1 MNGINVGTSKVSTGY
16 KGSQNTDYII
26 LGQTIVN
33 TNKTYPCAKEGSLQ
47 KATLQDLKALPYTDS
62 NQMICNIY
70 FSQHVNSFKYRFR
83 FDTNVDGTGGFDQ
96 TVDCDLYQNV
106 NVGYGYIRN
115 EGNYC
120 IVTGMANPKYLSSLS
135 NVNPGSSATCQFI
148 FDGDIYEYII
158 QW

>member
-1 MNGINVGTSKVSTGY
+1 MNSINVGTSKVSTGY

-62 NQMICNIY
+62 NQVICNIY
-70 FSQHVNSFKYRFR
+70 FSQPVNSFKYRFKL
-83 FDTNVDGTGGFDQ
+83 NAFDQ
-96 TVDCDLYQNV
+96 TVDCDLHQNV
-106 NVGYGYIRN
+106 SIGYGYIRN

-120 IVTGMANPKYLSSLS
+120 IAAGMANPKYLSSLS
-135 NVNPGSSATCQFI
+135 DINPGSSATYQFI

>member
-1 MNGINVGTSKVSTGY
+1 MNSINIGTSKVSTGY

-47 KATLQDLKALPYTDS
+47 KATLSDLKALPYTDS
-62 NQMICNIY
+62 NQLICNIY
-70 FSQHVNSFKYRFR
+70 FSQPVNSFKYRFK
-83 FDTNVDGTGGFDQ
+83 FYAYDQ
-96 TVDCDLYQNV
+96 TVDCDLYRDV
-106 NVGYGYIRN
+106 NVGYGQIRN

-120 IVTGMANPKYLSSLS
+120 IVGGMANPKYLSSLS
-135 NVNPGSSATCQFI
+135 DISPGSSATYQFI
-148 FDGDIYEYII
+148 FDDVIYEYII

>member
-1 MNGINVGTSKVSTGY
+1 MNGINVGTSKVSIGY

-62 NQMICNIY
+62 NQTICNIY
-70 FSQHVNSFKYRFR
+70 FSQHVNSFKYRFK
-83 FDTNVDGTGGFDQ
+83 FNTFDQ

-106 NVGYGYIRN
+106 NVGFGYIRN

-120 IVTGMANPKYLSSLS
+120 IVAGMANPKYLSSRSDINL
-135 NVNPGSSATCQFI
+135 GSSATYQFI
-148 FDGDIYEYII
+148 FDGVIYEYII
-158 QW
+158 QL

>member
-47 KATLQDLKALPYTDS
+47 KATLQDLKTLPYTDS

-70 FSQHVNSFKYRFR
+70 FSQHVNSFKYRFK
-83 FDTNVDGTGGFDQ
+83 FNTFDQ
-96 TVDCDLYQNV
+96 
-106 NVGYGYIRN
+106 
-115 EGNYC
+115 
-120 IVTGMANPKYLSSLS
+120 
-135 NVNPGSSATCQFI
+135 
-148 FDGDIYEYII
+148 YEYII

>member
-62 NQMICNIY
+62 NQLICNIY
-70 FSQHVNSFKYRFR
+70 FSQHVNSFKYRFK
-83 FDTNVDGTGGFDQ
+83 FNTFDQ
-96 TVDCDLYQNV
+96 TVDCDLYQTV

-115 EGNYC
+115 EGNYY
-120 IVTGMANPKYLSSLS
+120 IVAGTANPKCLSGLS
-135 NVNPGSSATCQFI
+135 NINPGLSATYQFI

>member
-1 MNGINVGTSKVSTGY
+1 MNGINVGTFKVSTGY

-26 LGQTIVN
+26 LGETIVN

-62 NQMICNIY
+62 NQMTCNIY
-70 FSQHVNSFKYRFR
+70 FSQHVNSFKYRFK
-83 FDTNVDGTGGFDQ
+83 FNSFDQ
-96 TVDCDLYQNV
+96 TVDCDLHQNV
-106 NVGYGYIRN
+106 NVGYGYIKN

-120 IVTGMANPKYLSSLS
+120 IVTGTTNPKCLSSIS
-135 NVNPGSSATCQFI
+135 NIDPGSSATYQFI
-148 FDGDIYEYII
+148 FDGVIYEYII

>member
-1 MNGINVGTSKVSTGY
+1 MNSINVSTSKVSTGY

-47 KATLQDLKALPYTDS
+47 KATLSDLKALPYTDS
-62 NQMICNIY
+62 DQMVCNIY
-70 FSQHVNSFKYRFR
+70 FSQPVNSFKYRFK
-83 FDTNVDGTGGFDQ
+83 FNGFDQ
-96 TVDCDLYQNV
+96 TIDCDLHQNAYI
-106 NVGYGYIRN
+106 GYGHVRN

-120 IVTGMANPKYLSSLS
+120 IVAGMANPKCLSDL
-135 NVNPGSSATCQFI
+135 NTVEPGLSATCQFI

>member
-70 FSQHVNSFKYRFR
+70 FSQHVNSFKYRFK
-83 FDTNVDGTGGFDQ
+83 FNAFDQ
-96 TVDCDLYQNV
+96 TVDCDLYQKV

-120 IVTGMANPKYLSSLS
+120 IVAGMANPKYMSSIIDTQ
-135 NVNPGSSATCQFI
+135 PGSPATYQFI
-148 FDGDIYEYII
+148 FDSDIYEYTIKS
-158 QW
+158 

>member
-70 FSQHVNSFKYRFR
+70 FSQPVNSFKYRFK
-83 FDTNVDGTGGFDQ
+83 FNTFDQ

-106 NVGYGYIRN
+106 NVGYGYIR
-115 EGNYC
+115 
-120 IVTGMANPKYLSSLS
+120 MANPKYLSSLS
-135 NVNPGSSATCQFI
+135 DVNPGSSATYQFI

>member
-33 TNKTYPCAKEGSLQ
+33 TNKTYP
-47 KATLQDLKALPYTDS
+47 YTDS

-70 FSQHVNSFKYRFR
+70 FSQPVNSFKYRFK
-83 FDTNVDGTGGFDQ
+83 FNTFDQ

-120 IVTGMANPKYLSSLS
+120 IAAGMANPKYLSSLS
-135 NVNPGSSATCQFI
+135 NVNPGTSATYQFI
-148 FDGDIYEYII
+148 FDGVIYEYII

>member
-1 MNGINVGTSKVSTGY
+1 MNSINVGTSKVSTGY

-47 KATLQDLKALPYTDS
+47 KATLSDLKALPYTDS

-70 FSQHVNSFKYRFR
+70 FSQPVNSFKYRFK
-83 FDTNVDGTGGFDQ
+83 FDTLDQ

-106 NVGYGYIRN
+106 NVGGYGYIRN

-120 IVTGMANPKYLSSLS
+120 VVAVVANPKFLSSL
-135 NVNPGSSATCQFI
+135 NLDISATYQFI
-148 FDGDIYEYII
+148 FDGVIYEYII
-158 QW
+158 

>member
-1 MNGINVGTSKVSTGY
+1 MNSINVGTSKVSTGY

-47 KATLQDLKALPYTDS
+47 KATLSDLKALPYTDS
-62 NQMICNIY
+62 DQMICNIY
-70 FSQHVNSFKYRFR
+70 FSQPVNSFKYRFKL
-83 FDTNVDGTGGFDQ
+83 GLLDQ
-96 TVDCDLYQNV
+96 TLDCDLYQDV
-106 NVGYGYIRN
+106 EVAYGYIRN

-120 IVTGMANPKYLSSLS
+120 VVAGMANPKYLSSFS

>member
-1 MNGINVGTSKVSTGY
+1 MNSINVGTSKVSTGY

-62 NQMICNIY
+62 NQMTCNIY
-70 FSQHVNSFKYRFR
+70 FSQHVNSFKYRFK
-83 FDTNVDGTGGFDQ
+83 FNAFDQ
-96 TVDCDLYQNV
+96 TVDCDLHQTV

-120 IVTGMANPKYLSSLS
+120 IVTGMTNPKCLSSLS
-135 NVNPGSSATCQFI
+135 NVNPGLSATYQFI
-148 FDGDIYEYII
+148 FDGVIYEYII

>member
-1 MNGINVGTSKVSTGY
+1 MNSINVGTSKVSTGY

-47 KATLQDLKALPYTDS
+47 KATLSDLKALPYTDS

-70 FSQHVNSFKYRFR
+70 FSQHVNSFEYRFK

-135 NVNPGSSATCQFI
+135 NVNPGSSATYQFI

>member
-1 MNGINVGTSKVSTGY
+1 MNGINVGTSKVSIGY

-70 FSQHVNSFKYRFR
+70 FSQHVNSFKYRFK
-83 FDTNVDGTGGFDQ
+83 FNTFDQ
-96 TVDCDLYQNV
+96 TVDCDLHQNV
-106 NVGYGYIRN
+106 NIGYGYIRN

-120 IVTGMANPKYLSSLS
+120 IVVGMANPKCLSSLS
-135 NVNPGSSATCQFI
+135 DVNPGLSATYQFI

>member
-33 TNKTYPCAKEGSLQ
+33 TNKTYP
-47 KATLQDLKALPYTDS
+47 
-62 NQMICNIY
+62 Y
-70 FSQHVNSFKYRFR
+70 FSQHVNSFKYRFK
-83 FDTNVDGTGGFDQ
+83 FNAFDQ
-96 TVDCDLYQNV
+96 TVDCDLYQTV

-120 IVTGMANPKYLSSLS
+120 IVAGMANPKYLSSLS
-135 NVNPGSSATCQFI
+135 NINPGTSATYQFI
-148 FDGDIYEYII
+148 FDGVIYEYII

>member
-26 LGQTIVN
+26 LGQT
-33 TNKTYPCAKEGSLQ
+33 
-47 KATLQDLKALPYTDS
+47 
-62 NQMICNIY
+62 
-70 FSQHVNSFKYRFR
+70 
-83 FDTNVDGTGGFDQ
+83 

-120 IVTGMANPKYLSSLS
+120 IVAGMANPKYLSSLS
-135 NVNPGSSATCQFI
+135 DVNPGLSATYQFI

>member
-1 MNGINVGTSKVSTGY
+1 MNSINVGTYKVSTGY

-47 KATLQDLKALPYTDS
+47 KATLSDLKALPYTDS
-62 NQMICNIY
+62 NQMSCNIY
-70 FSQHVNSFKYRFR
+70 FSQPVNSFKYRFK
-83 FDTNVDGTGGFDQ
+83 FNTFDQ

-106 NVGYGYIRN
+106 NIGYGCIRN

-120 IVTGMANPKYLSSLS
+120 IATEMANPKCLSSLS
-135 NVNPGSSATCQFI
+135 NVNPGLSATCQFI

>member
-62 NQMICNIY
+62 NQTICNIY
-70 FSQHVNSFKYRFR
+70 FSQHVNSFKYRFKL
-83 FDTNVDGTGGFDQ
+83 GTLDQ
-96 TVDCDLYQNV
+96 TVDCDLYQNA

-120 IVTGMANPKYLSSLS
+120 IVAGMANPKYLSSRSDTNLG
-135 NVNPGSSATCQFI
+135 PSATYQFI
-148 FDGDIYEYII
+148 FDGVIYEYII
-158 QW
+158 QL

>member
-1 MNGINVGTSKVSTGY
+1 MNGINVGTSKVSIGY

-47 KATLQDLKALPYTDS
+47 KATLQDLEALPYTDS
-62 NQMICNIY
+62 NQTVCNIY
-70 FSQHVNSFKYRFR
+70 FSQHVNSFKYRFK
-83 FDTNVDGTGGFDQ
+83 FNTFDQ
-96 TVDCDLYQNV
+96 TVDCDLHQTV

-120 IVTGMANPKYLSSLS
+120 IVAGTANPKCLSSLS
-135 NVNPGSSATCQFI
+135 DVNPGLSATYQFI

>member
-47 KATLQDLKALPYTDS
+47 KATLQDLKALPYTDTD
-62 NQMICNIY
+62 QVICNIY
-70 FSQHVNSFKYRFR
+70 FSQPVNSFKYRFM
-83 FDTNVDGTGGFDQ
+83 FNTFDQ
-96 TVDCDLYQNV
+96 TIDCDLYQNV

-120 IVTGMANPKYLSSLS
+120 IVAGMANPKYMSSIIDIQ
-135 NVNPGSSATCQFI
+135 PGSLATYQFI
-148 FDGDIYEYII
+148 FDSDIYEYTIKS
-158 QW
+158 

>member
-47 KATLQDLKALPYTDS
+47 KATLSDLKALPYTDS

-70 FSQHVNSFKYRFR
+70 FSQPVNSFKYRFK
-83 FDTNVDGTGGFDQ
+83 FNAFDQ
-96 TVDCDLYQNV
+96 TIDCDLHQTV
-106 NVGYGYIRN
+106 DIGYGYIRN

-120 IVTGMANPKYLSSLS
+120 IASGMANPKCLSSLS
-135 NVNPGSSATCQFI
+135 NVEPGLSATCQFI

>member
-1 MNGINVGTSKVSTGY
+1 MNGINVGTSKVNTGY

-47 KATLQDLKALPYTDS
+47 KATLQDLKALPYTDTD
-62 NQMICNIY
+62 QMTCNIY
-70 FSQHVNSFKYRFR
+70 FSQPVNSFKYRFK
-83 FDTNVDGTGGFDQ
+83 FDTNVEGTGGFDQ
-96 TVDCDLYQNV
+96 TVDCDLYQDV
-106 NVGYGYIRN
+106 NIGYGYIRN

-120 IVTGMANPKYLSSLS
+120 IVARMANPKCLSSLS
-135 NVNPGSSATCQFI
+135 NVNPGSSATYQFI

-158 QW
+158 QR

>member
-47 KATLQDLKALPYTDS
+47 KATLSDLKALPYTDS

-70 FSQHVNSFKYRFR
+70 FSQPVNSFKYRFK
-83 FDTNVDGTGGFDQ
+83 FNAFDQ
-96 TVDCDLYQNV
+96 TIDCDLHQTV
-106 NVGYGYIRN
+106 GIGYGYIRN

-120 IVTGMANPKYLSSLS
+120 IASGMANPKCLSSLS
-135 NVNPGSSATCQFI
+135 NVEPGLSATCQFI

>member
-33 TNKTYPCAKEGSLQ
+33 TNKTYPYAKEGSLQ
-47 KATLQDLKALPYTDS
+47 KATLSDLKALPYTDS
-62 NQMICNIY
+62 DQMICNIY
-70 FSQHVNSFKYRFR
+70 FSQHVNSFKYRFK
-83 FDTNVDGTGGFDQ
+83 FNTFDQ

-106 NVGYGYIRN
+106 DVGYGYIRN

-120 IVTGMANPKYLSSLS
+120 IAAGMANPKYLSSLS
-135 NVNPGSSATCQFI
+135 NINPGLSATCQFI